1 MTTEHYEVKSACQTC
16 MNENIPKMKKTA
28 LKGNVIL
35 PDKVL
40 YGGVVVIEGE
50 RIYGVYPQGH
60 KISEEELNFIDLG
73 DNFVSPGLINLHIHG
88 ALGKD
93 IMDCEIESLK
103 QIAFHQ
109 ARHGVTG
116 FLGTTTTSSSGT
128 ILKAVETIRKGAK
141 LQLPSELLG
150 VHIEGPF
157 LNYKRR
163 GAQDPSH
170 VREMS
175 EEEVNLLIK
184 SVLGLKAILS
194 MAPEVRNNMSF
205 IKILKESGIIIS
217 IGHSDATYQQALE
230 SFKEGISHATH
241 LFNAMS
247 GYHHQEPGV
256 VGAVLD
262 SLEITAEIIADGIH
276 LHPSAIRLVIARKGV
291 EKICL
296 ITDSINAT
304 GLEDGIYT
312 MGNLEIVV
320 KGDEVRLK
328 ESGVLAGSVLTL
340 NRAVKNV
347 IEWTGI
353 AVNQAVY
360 MASLNPAR
368 VLGLDKKIGSIQRG
382 KYASFA
388 VFDREF
394 NVVETILRGQPVLGK
409 KI

>member
-1 MTTEHYEVKSACQTC
+1 

-28 LKGNVIL
+28 LKGNIIL
-35 PDKVL
+35 QDKVL

-50 RIYGVYPQGH
+50 RILGVYPQRQ
-60 KISEEELNFIDLG
+60 KISEKELNFIDFG

-93 IMDCEIESLK
+93 VMDCEIESLK

-116 FLGTTTTSSSGT
+116 FLGTTTTSSSDT
-128 ILKAVETIRKGAK
+128 FLKAVETIKKGTK
-141 LQLPSELLG
+141 LQWPSELLG
-150 VHIEGPF
+150 VHVEGPF
-157 LNYKRR
+157 LNYKRT
-163 GAQDPSH
+163 GAQDPSY

-175 EEEVNLLIK
+175 EEEMKLLIE
-184 SVLGLKAILS
+184 SVRGLKTILS
-194 MAPEVRNNMSF
+194 MAPEVGNNVSF
-205 IKILKESGIIIS
+205 IKVLRESGIIIS

-247 GYHHQEPGV
+247 GYHHREPGV
-256 VGAVLD
+256 AGAVLD
-262 SLEITAEIIADGIH
+262 SSEVTAEVIADGIH

-304 GLEDGIYT
+304 GLGDGIYT

-347 IEWTGI
+347 VEWTGI
-353 AVNQAVY
+353 AVSHAVN

-368 VLGLDKKIGSIQRG
+368 VIGLDREMGSIQKG

-394 NVVETILRGQPVLGK
+394 NVLETVLRGQSVLS
-409 KI
+409 

>member
-1 MTTEHYEVKSACQTC
+1 
-16 MNENIPKMKKTA
+16 MKKTA
-28 LKGNVIL
+28 LKGNIIL
-35 PDKVL
+35 PDKIL
-40 YGGVVVIEGE
+40 YGGVVVFEGE
-50 RIYGVYPQGH
+50 KISDVFPQGH
-60 KISEEELNFIDLG
+60 KLSEEEMSFIDWG
-73 DNFVSPGLINLHIHG
+73 DNFISPGLINLHVHG

-93 IMDCEIESLK
+93 IMDCMIESLK

-116 FLGTTTTSSSGT
+116 FLGTTTTSSLN
-128 ILKAVETIRKGAK
+128 IIFKAVDTIRKGAQ
-141 LQLPSELLG
+141 LPLPSELLG
-150 VHIEGPF
+150 LYIEGPF
-157 LNYKRR
+157 LNYQRR

-170 VREMS
+170 VRQMS
-175 EEEVNLLIK
+175 EEEIMLLIK
-184 SVLGLKAILS
+184 SVSGLKTILS
-194 MAPEVRNNMSF
+194 MAPEVGNNMNF
-205 IKILKESGIIIS
+205 IKVLGESGIIIS

-230 SFKEGISHATH
+230 SFKQGISHATH

-247 GYHHQEPGV
+247 GYHHREPGV

-262 SLEITAEIIADGIH
+262 SPDVTAEVIADGIH
-276 LHPSAIRLVIARKGV
+276 LHPSAIRLAIARKGI

-296 ITDSINAT
+296 ITDSIKAT
-304 GLEDGIYT
+304 GLDDGIHT

-320 KGDEVRLK
+320 KGNEVRLR

-353 AVNQAVY
+353 EVSQAVN

-368 VLGLDKKIGSIQRG
+368 VLDLDDSLGSIQKE
-382 KYASFA
+382 KYANFA
-388 VFDREF
+388 IFDKEF
-394 NVVETILRGQPVLGK
+394 NVVETILHGQPVLRK